1 MTFAGVRPALPGKAR
16 TAWKSRRLLTVPQCV
31 TAKTLAARCCDSPPM
46 HGGRSSPACGTASS
60 TWPDPFGK
68 ASHGNRGQWPRPC
81 RAGTTAPARTDR
93 RSSSRQP
100 SLRPQELTGPPPRAS
115 HPVIVTKITVK
126 GARYAPPWTLIFPGK
141 IPRLSG
147 GRGQSRGPFNR
158 YGPRGVRYPGHKRPT
173 PGHTSESPG
182 SATANVARYA
192 RKREKSAA

>member
-1 MTFAGVRPALPGKAR
+1 MVTGASGPGHAALARP
-16 TAWKSRRLLTVPQCV
+16 
-31 TAKTLAARCCDSPPM
+31 
-46 HGGRSSPACGTASS
+46 
-60 TWPDPFGK
+60 
-68 ASHGNRGQWPRPC
+68 
-81 RAGTTAPARTDR
+81 
-93 RSSSRQP
+93 
-100 SLRPQELTGPPPRAS
+100 RPQELTGPPPRAS
-115 HPVIVTKITVK
+115 HPVIGTKITVK